1 VQGKI
6 PSAWLAGTVGTRPRR
21 IVWIA
26 LVVVGLCLG
35 IPALVRA
42 RLSASAAPGN
52 AGADGRPTGPPDASA
67 PAEINPAPPTA
78 CRPGVGLTSRLILAT
93 TILGKT
99 RRAAVVNGRL
109 YREGDTIV
117 AGSEQ
122 YRLAGV
128 AEDRIQLLALGA
140 GAGQKRSV
148 LLPSAA
154 DPKSDRDPC
163 GSP

>member
-1 VQGKI
+1 VQRKI
-6 PSAWLAGTVGTRPRR
+6 QSAARFAGTVGSRPRR

-26 LVVVGLCLG
+26 IVVLGLCLG

-42 RLSASAAPGN
+42 RLSASAAPGD
-52 AGADGRPTGPPDASA
+52 ASVDGRTAAAPT
-67 PAEINPAPPTA
+67 EINSTPSTA
-78 CRPGVGLTSRLILAT
+78 GRPRVTLTSRIELAT

-117 AGSEQ
+117 AGNEQ

-128 AEDRIQLLALGA
+128 AEDGVELLALGA

-148 LLPSAA
+148 RLPPAA
-154 DPKSDRDPC
+154 ELQSERDSS